1 MSKIDSANML
11 RFLDMLLKHGNY
23 TKAAKDLYISQPYLT
38 QTIQNAEKQLGI
50 EIINRKVSPLQL
62 TDAGRIYYQ
71 YLNSL
76 ETEKNNFEKQILR
89 YSSPDNT
96 VIRLGVLSS
105 LGTYLLPLF
114 INSYLSEHPK
124 VKIELHED
132 IPETNKKKTLN
143 GEIDFLLGQN
153 PETISPKLT
162 VKDRGT
168 HGYFAIIP
176 KTSTYFQKG
185 QKSLEPNSISLKKLL
200 AEQLVLTTHGS
211 AIRRQVDYLLQKYR
225 VTPNVILESNNIFT
239 TAKLATSG
247 LGVTLLPESIYV
259 YPNADEFNIYPLPQS
274 VISLDYF
281 IAYQADRT
289 LNQAES
295 DLVDSFLNNLQ
306 SSIDSDPTLL

>member
-1 MSKIDSANML
+1 MSKVDSGNML

-23 TKAAKDLYISQPYLT
+23 TKAARELYISQPYLT
-38 QTIQNAEKQLGI
+38 QTIKHAEKELGI
-50 EIINRKVSPLQL
+50 EIINRKSSPLQL

-76 ETEKNNFEKQILR
+76 ETEKSNFEKRILR
-89 YSSPDNT
+89 YSSPNNT
-96 VIRLGVLSS
+96 VIHLGVLSS

-114 INSYLSEHPK
+114 MNSYLKKHPQ
-124 VKIELHED
+124 VKIEIHED
-132 IPETNKKKTLN
+132 IPEANEKKTLN

-162 VKDRGT
+162 VENRGT

-176 KTSTYFQKG
+176 KTSPYFQKG
-185 QKSLEPNSISLKKLL
+185 KKSLKPNSISLKNLL

-211 AIRRQVDYLLQKYR
+211 AIRRQVDYLLQRYR

-239 TAKLATSG
+239 TVKLATSG
-247 LGVTLLPESIYV
+247 LGVTLMPESVFV
-259 YPNADEFNIYPLPQS
+259 YPNSDEFNIYPLPQS

-281 IAYQADRT
+281 IAYQADKT
-289 LNQAES
+289 LNQAEQ
-295 DLVDSFLNNLQ
+295 DLVDSFLAKLQ
-306 SSIDSDPTLL
+306 ENIDQDPTLL